1 MISSFGA
8 HLRQTE
14 HPRCNSRG
22 EGGETPKWQ
31 WVNSKL
37 GSFRIGF
44 QIHKLNFEIILKG
57 SFNSAQLSSNG
68 HNYLFQLRFTPCL
81 KHWTLE
87 F

>member
-8 HLRQTE
+8 HLRQME

-37 GSFRIGF
+37 GLFQIRFR
-44 QIHKLNFEIILKG
+44 IHKLDFEFII
-57 SFNSAQLSSNG
+57 
-68 HNYLFQLRFTPCL
+68 
-81 KHWTLE
+81 
-87 F
+87 